1 MFLDFS
7 AKYHGRDV
15 PDPYYGGGQGFE
27 HVLDL
32 IEDGAA
38 GLLAD
43 IKKRRG
49 I

>member
-1 MFLDFS
+1 
-7 AKYHGRDV
+7 V
-15 PDPYYGGGQGFE
+15 PDPYFGGGHGFE
-27 HVLDL
+27 FVLDM

-43 IKKRRG
+43 IKKKLG